1 MVRLSREMLLRFRRP
16 ALFSLFGLC
25 VFIVALYLSFP
36 SQRAKEV
43 AVRIAAT
50 KDLDIEIGSASP
62 AFGLGVVFRDILVK
76 TKPTTGKPTRFTV
89 SEARISVSPWS
100 LLSSSKTITIALE
113 AFGGHLEITQTGAPG
128 KKGPFEL
135 KVRARDVKMGELP
148 GVRDTINL
156 PLAGVAK
163 LDLDLASESG
173 KLAEA
178 KGEITL
184 SCDGLVI
191 GDGKTPLKV
200 AGNPFLSGGLT
211 LPRVRLD
218 DFGGHVAIA
227 KGLAKLQEIGGKSP
241 DGEVA
246 LEGEVT
252 LRDPLPNSTVNA
264 YLRFKFSDAFL
275 RQAGA
280 VQTIL
285 QMAGAQG
292 KRPDGFYGMR
302 LSGRIGQM
310 NPPVLS
316 PTSPVTGAP
325 PPARPGTRAAITP
338 AFRSPVP
345 APSSPPPLAPP
356 APATIA
362 QVAPPPTPPP
372 EPTPPPSPPPPPPAP
387 AAPPSPTPPPAA
399 TPSPSASSPSPQ
411 QPGWHV
417 PVPQP
422 SGGTVAD
429 AQPPPPAE
437 QQPGSAPQ
445 PPGQPPPPPS
455 SPPPPAD

>member
-1 MVRLSREMLLRFRRP
+1 MARFSPEMLHRLRRP

-36 SQRAKEV
+36 SERAKQV
-43 AVRIAAT
+43 AIRTAAAR
-50 KDLDIEIGSASP
+50 DLDVEIGSASP
-62 AFGLGVVFRDILVK
+62 AFGLGVVFHDILVR
-76 TKPTTGKPTRFTV
+76 TKPATGKPTRFTID
-89 SEARISVSPWS
+89 SARISVSPWS
-100 LLSSSKTITIALE
+100 LLSSSKTITVALE
-113 AFGGHLEITQTGAPG
+113 AFGGHVEITQTGAPG

-148 GVRDTINL
+148 GVRDAINL
-156 PLAGVAK
+156 PLSGVAK
-163 LDLDLASESG
+163 IDLDLESASG

-178 KGEITL
+178 TGEITL
-184 SCDGLVI
+184 SCDKLVI

-218 DFGGHVAIA
+218 DFGGHVAIN

-252 LRDPLPNSTVNA
+252 LRDPLPSSTVNA

-275 RQAGA
+275 KQAGA

-302 LSGRIGQM
+302 LSGRLGQL

-316 PTSPVTGAP
+316 PTSPVTGAAP
-325 PPARPGTRAAITP
+325 PTHPGTRAAITP
-338 AFRSPVP
+338 AFRPPIP
-345 APSSPPPLAPP
+345 APSFPPAPAPP
-356 APATIA
+356 APAAIA
-362 QVAPPPTPPP
+362 QAAPPTPPP
-372 EPTPPPSPPPPPPAP
+372 EPAPPPPPSPPPAP
-387 AAPPSPTPPPAA
+387 AAPPPPSQSPQQ
-399 TPSPSASSPSPQ
+399 PQ
-411 QPGWHV
+411 QPGWHA

-422 SGGTVAD
+422 AGATVAD
-429 AQPPPPAE
+429 AQPAAPAD
-437 QQPGSAPQ
+437 QPAPA
-445 PPGQPPPPPS
+445 
-455 SPPPPAD
+455 PPPPAQQQQPDGQHPPP